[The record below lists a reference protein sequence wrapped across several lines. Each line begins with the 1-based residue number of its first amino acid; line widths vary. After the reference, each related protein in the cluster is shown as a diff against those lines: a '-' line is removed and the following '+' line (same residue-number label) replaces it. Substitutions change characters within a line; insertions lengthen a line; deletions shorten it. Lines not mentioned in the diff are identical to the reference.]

1 MPSSVCPLERKLHD
15 SRDLVCL
22 VSFRLQSLRE
32 SSQEL
37 SKHQL
42 NERTPIKSQMQ
53 LTQNILIPSET
64 TAPVF
69 LGVAAAPLVS
79 KNLHLCL
86 LHHLYSDSPPTRKF
100 SSETILL
107 NLKEIHTH
115 TDTDTHTHT
124 HHTPPAQSSSPPPL
138 PCSKLDIIPPVLVI
152 LCKLVFCIQFL
163 HTN

>member
-1 MPSSVCPLERKLHD
+1 MCPLERKLHD

-79 KNLHLCL
+79 KE
-86 LHHLYSDSPPTRKF
+86 SSFMSPSSPLFRQPT
-100 SSETILL
+100 
-107 NLKEIHTH
+107 NQEIFFRNYIVEFKRNTH
-115 TDTDTHTHT
+115 THTHT
-124 HHTPPAQSSSPPPL
+124 HHTPCLVLFTSATALFQAGYHSP
-138 PCSKLDIIPPVLVI
+138 CFGNLV
-152 LCKLVFCIQFL
+152 
-163 HTN
+163 